1 MDFRDLTLQFLH
13 LTNEESKPLRS
24 LTCPGSCNSFY
35 AKNNRKK
42 FMQLKLYL
50 VNNAKV
56 LKKEF
61 IYFQLCQY
69 NLILIQHK
77 TCQYDYTCVVGMV
90 DRILAL

>member
-1 MDFRDLTLQFLH
+1 
-13 LTNEESKPLRS
+13 
-24 LTCPGSCNSFY
+24 
-35 AKNNRKK
+35 
-42 FMQLKLYL
+42 MQLKLYL